1 MAIKGSLKEASL
13 ADVCQLLAMGQ
24 KTGCLSVTDRS
35 KFGQIFFERGRI
47 TYATI
52 VNRPDRLG
60 DLLVR
65 DGVISH
71 DELAEAVRRQAENPD
86 KKLGEWLVELGRI
99 TREQLERYIR
109 IQVEEAVY
117 SLFTWSR
124 GSFYFE
130 VDQEPEDT
138 EVRLA
143 INPESLLLEGA
154 RRVDEW
160 GLIEKKIPTLDLI
173 FEIETDRLRAADVE
187 LTPEQERLVPLVDG
201 TRTVQDLIQET
212 GFGEFETGKALYG
225 LIQAGFAHRVGRRSM
240 AARPQASDTEV
251 NEHRNLGVAFY
262 RTGILDEATREF
274 RRVLELRPGD
284 PSARFHLA
292 LIAIRQGHDRDAI
305 RQLRS
310 LLEETGANAAALL
323 DLAYALGRI
332 GRTAD
337 AILVLDEVESLRPGR
352 ADVAF
357 ARGVITL
364 ESGDANAAATAFET
378 YRERLGDAATPPALY
393 FHHAALA
400 AAALGARDEA
410 ESLVEAGLEAHPAS
424 APLHVLAGALAERR
438 GDLSEAERYYRQAV
452 EEDPKLAQAHKNLGD
467 LAYRRKLMDEALEH
481 YQRAGRLDPDL
492 GDDLFTKLGNIHY
505 KRMEREEAMR
515 CWERALELNPSNEV
529 VRNNLEVVA
538 NALG

>member
-1 MAIKGSLKEASL
+1 
-13 ADVCQLLAMGQ
+13 
-24 KTGCLSVTDRS
+24 

-225 LIQAGFAHRVGRRSM
+225 LIQAG
-240 AARPQASDTEV
+240 
-251 NEHRNLGVAFY
+251 
-262 RTGILDEATREF
+262 
-274 RRVLELRPGD
+274 
-284 PSARFHLA
+284 
-292 LIAIRQGHDRDAI
+292 
-305 RQLRS
+305 
-310 LLEETGANAAALL
+310 
-323 DLAYALGRI
+323 
-332 GRTAD
+332 
-337 AILVLDEVESLRPGR
+337 
-352 ADVAF
+352 
-357 ARGVITL
+357 
-364 ESGDANAAATAFET
+364 
-378 YRERLGDAATPPALY
+378 
-393 FHHAALA
+393 
-400 AAALGARDEA
+400 
-410 ESLVEAGLEAHPAS
+410 
-424 APLHVLAGALAERR
+424 
-438 GDLSEAERYYRQAV
+438 
-452 EEDPKLAQAHKNLGD
+452 
-467 LAYRRKLMDEALEH
+467 
-481 YQRAGRLDPDL
+481 
-492 GDDLFTKLGNIHY
+492 
-505 KRMEREEAMR
+505 
-515 CWERALELNPSNEV
+515 
-529 VRNNLEVVA
+529 
-538 NALG
+538 